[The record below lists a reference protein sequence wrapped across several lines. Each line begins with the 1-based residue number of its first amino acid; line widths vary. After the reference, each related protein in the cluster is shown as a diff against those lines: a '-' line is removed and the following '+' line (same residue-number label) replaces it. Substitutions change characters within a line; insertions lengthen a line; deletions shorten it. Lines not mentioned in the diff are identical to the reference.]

1 MQTQEYHRPPI
12 VSKEYA
18 GKWIAWD
25 FQRTRILASGHTAR
39 EARDAA
45 IKAGEPKP
53 VLSKVP
59 RADVRFI
66 GGRR

>member
-1 MQTQEYHRPPI
+1 MQSEEHHRPPVVPI
-12 VSKEYA
+12 AYS

-25 FQRTRILASGHTAR
+25 FRRTRILASGHTAKETR
-39 EARDAA
+39 EAA
-45 IKAGEPKP
+45 IQAGEPKP
-53 VLSKVP
+53 ILSKVP